1 MSKPTKSL
9 MGSKTAKATAD
20 KPLTEL
26 YISPEILQMRMMEAR
41 EWTRRY
47 KAKASEDGAAQAK
60 AWWLRTI
67 ADIERIRGYDQAR
80 LLERLIREQK

>member
-1 MSKPTKSL
+1 
-9 MGSKTAKATAD
+9 
-20 KPLTEL
+20 
-26 YISPEILQMRMMEAR
+26 MRMMEAR